1 LFSAGIFNHLTLLK
15 SDMARVVNN
24 EEGSAPVAE
33 IHWLWIES
41 DDQDTYEH
49 MISYICRDFDEKFD
63 YEAVYAEALDVPSER
78 LDELS
83 SEHDVDIIDV
93 DISELRSRLGKLR
106 HYDVPLADGGYNDD
120 DGLSRLRSFIKDQT
134 GINVMNIGKFVPL
147 ELGNRIFSEGVSRV
161 RVIHTT
167 KDQSEEDIIEQINEE
182 NKYRERSQ
190 DTGNK
195 GPAVYNGPIH
205 AYAKVKEIFPP
216 FKQGDFFQLRAPITI
231 TWHEDS
237 GIKCVD
243 DVISYMKEN
252 GWGDNDFL
260 DQNRYVVYRD
270 ESGPTGRKHKSDTTD
285 NIDPDESEEGS
296 PEEIMGRTVSFNVDS
311 AQWHLRLF
319 NHPSKFDRFASNYT
333 VSGQAHKDPWHH
345 DIPPFK
351 NEVTFNDGR
360 DAVEEVWDCDTY
372 SCETIS
378 VSNEELFD
386 SWDGEM
392 IEVK

>member
-1 LFSAGIFNHLTLLK
+1 
-15 SDMARVVNN
+15 MARVVNN

-49 MISYICRDFDEKFD
+49 RISYICSEFSQKFD
-63 YEAVYAEALDVPSER
+63 HEAMYAEALNVPSQR

-83 SEHDVDIIDV
+83 SKDDVDIIDI
-93 DISELRSRLGKLR
+93 DITELRSKLEKLR
-106 HYDVPLADGGYNDD
+106 HYDVPLADGGDRE
-120 DGLSRLRSFIKDQT
+120 DGLSKLRSFIKNET
-134 GINVMNIGKFVPL
+134 GINVMNIGKFVPM
-147 ELGNRIFSEGVSRV
+147 ELGNRIFSGAVSRV
-161 RVIHTT
+161 RVIYTT
-167 KDQSEEDIIEQINEE
+167 KAQSEADIIEQINEE
-182 NKYRERSQ
+182 SKYRERSQ

-205 AYAKVKEIFPP
+205 AYAKIKPVLSRSDEIEL
-216 FKQGDFFQLRAPITI
+216 FQLRAPITV

-243 DVISYMKEN
+243 DVISFMEEN
-252 GWGDNDFL
+252 GWGNNDFL

-296 PEEIMGRTVSFNVDS
+296 PEEIIGKIINFSVDS

-319 NHPSKFDRFASNYT
+319 NHPSKFDRFASKYT

-351 NEVTFNDGR
+351 NDVTFNDGR
-360 DAVEEVWDCDTY
+360 DAVKEVWNCDTY

-386 SWDGEM
+386 SWDGEI